1 MKSDRLDE
9 IERAG
14 YLAAKNSE
22 AKSAHMYGPREERM
36 AFEKGYY
43 KGVIEINRAQEAEK
57 EKRRCEKAMTGGMD
71 L

>member
-1 MKSDRLDE
+1 MKIDRLDE

-22 AKSAHMYGPREERM
+22 AKTAHMYGPREERM

-43 KGVIEINRAQEAEK
+43 KGVIDDGWA
-57 EKRRCEKAMTGGMD
+57 KRDGWNGSLKREGWD
-71 L
+71 W